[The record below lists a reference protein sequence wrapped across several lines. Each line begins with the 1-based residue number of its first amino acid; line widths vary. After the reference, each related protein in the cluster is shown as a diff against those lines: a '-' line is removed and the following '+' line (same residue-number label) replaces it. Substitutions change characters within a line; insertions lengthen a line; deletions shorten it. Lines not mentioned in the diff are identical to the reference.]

1 MRKREKR
8 HIRRP
13 FPHVTLAAAI
23 QKAMGKP
30 SMKRYLRAAELA
42 DEWEAIVGSDIAEH
56 VQPESFDRGILTLK
70 TDSSVWRQQV
80 ILIKQQI
87 LDRIASEFCQYKVR
101 DVCVK

>member
-23 QKAMGKP
+23 EKARNKP
-30 SMKRYLRAAELA
+30 SMKRYLKAVEIA

-56 VQPESFDRGILTLK
+56 VQPESFDKGILTLK
-70 TDSSVWRQQV
+70 TDSSVWRQQA
-80 ILIKQQI
+80 ILLKPQI
-87 LDRIASEFCQYKVR
+87 LDRLASEFCQYKVR
-101 DVCVK
+101 DVRVN